1 MSKMN
6 QIEQKL
12 QAKTTKKETLLER
25 RDKLTAEIQ
34 ELEKEIHFL
43 ETERFQALCI
53 EHNLS
58 FEELKELLGG
68 NSHV

>member
-12 QAKTTKKETLLER
+12 QAKTSKKAALLER
-25 RDKLTAEIQ
+25 RDKLNSEIQ

-68 NSHV
+68 NAHV